1 MILSPITTWI
11 YSIIITLPTL
21 SLSGISQYV
30 ELVYDVLSVVC
41 YVIPVYAL
49 MPLIHL
55 SLAIVGVKLA
65 LAILRLVIDI
75 VPLW

>member
-1 MILSPITTWI
+1 MILSPVTTWI

-21 SLSGISQYV
+21 SLSGVSQYL
-30 ELVYDVLSVVC
+30 ELTYDVLRVVC

-49 MPLIHL
+49 MPIIHL
-55 SLAIVGVKLA
+55 SIAIVGVKLA
-65 LAILRLVIDI
+65 LSILRLVIDI